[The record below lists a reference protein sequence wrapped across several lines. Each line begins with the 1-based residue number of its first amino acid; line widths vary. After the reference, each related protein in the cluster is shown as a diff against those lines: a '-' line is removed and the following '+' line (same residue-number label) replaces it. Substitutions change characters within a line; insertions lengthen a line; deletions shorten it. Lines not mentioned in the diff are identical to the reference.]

1 MSRHDI
7 SPDRIAETI
16 AWRHHLHAHP
26 ELAFEERETSAF
38 IAGKLAEWGI
48 ATKTGYAGTGLVGTL
63 SRGTSTR
70 AIAIRADMD
79 ALPIVEA
86 SGVAY
91 ASKTSGKMHACGHD
105 GHVSMLLAAARQ
117 ASEMD
122 FDGTVH
128 FIFQPAEEA
137 EGGARAM
144 VADGLFRDFPAD
156 AVYALH
162 NWPALNVG
170 TCVARDDAMMA
181 AFGVFEIRIT
191 GRGAHGAMPHEGAD
205 PLVAAAQIVSALQT
219 IASRNV
225 SPLDAAVVSVTQIHG
240 GDAWNVIPQEAVIR
254 GTTRWFA
261 KEVGEILEKRMR
273 TLTAAI
279 AEGLGCSAD
288 LDYQYRYPATINDAA
303 SAVFVRSVAAKDSAL
318 SVVDA
323 APSMAAE
330 DFAFMLEER
339 PGCYLWLG
347 ARREGANPGLHSP
360 HYDFNDAIVPQGVD
374 LWTRLIATSL
384 GR

>member
-1 MSRHDI
+1 M
-7 SPDRIAETI
+7 PAP
-16 AWRHHLHAHP
+16 AL
-26 ELAFEERETSAF
+26 SARCR
-38 IAGKLAEWGI
+38 AAP
-48 ATKTGYAGTGLVGTL
+48 
-63 SRGTSTR
+63 RPR

-303 SAVFVRSVAAKDSAL
+303 SAAFVRSVAAKDSAL

-323 APSMAAE
+323 APSVAAGR
-330 DFAFMLEER
+330 FRLHA
-339 PGCYLWLG
+339 
-347 ARREGANPGLHSP
+347 GANAPAVTSGSAHAAKAPTPACIHRTTISTMRS
-360 HYDFNDAIVPQGVD
+360 FRRASTSGQG
-374 LWTRLIATSL
+374 
-384 GR
+384 

>member
-1 MSRHDI
+1 MSRHEI

-38 IAGKLAEWGI
+38 IASKLSEWGI
-48 ATKTGYAGTGLVGTL
+48 AVKGGYGGTGLVGTL
-63 SRGTSTR
+63 SRGTSSRT
-70 AIAIRADMD
+70 IAIRADMD

-91 ASKTSGKMHACGHD
+91 ASQTSGKMHACGHD

-162 NWPALNVG
+162 NWRRLTSAPALP
-170 TCVARDDAMMA
+170 A
-181 AFGVFEIRIT
+181 
-191 GRGAHGAMPHEGAD
+191 
-205 PLVAAAQIVSALQT
+205 
-219 IASRNV
+219 
-225 SPLDAAVVSVTQIHG
+225 
-240 GDAWNVIPQEAVIR
+240 
-254 GTTRWFA
+254 TTR
-261 KEVGEILEKRMR
+261 
-273 TLTAAI
+273 
-279 AEGLGCSAD
+279 
-288 LDYQYRYPATINDAA
+288 
-303 SAVFVRSVAAKDSAL
+303 
-318 SVVDA
+318 
-323 APSMAAE
+323 
-330 DFAFMLEER
+330 
-339 PGCYLWLG
+339 
-347 ARREGANPGLHSP
+347 
-360 HYDFNDAIVPQGVD
+360 
-374 LWTRLIATSL
+374 
-384 GR
+384 